1 MYDKCE
7 KKLHILIEE
16 NSICTNRDESNK
28 KYRDLVDIFTKKQ
41 KKLYKITV
49 TPKVK
54 DGRVKM
60 LETYITDLKT
70 SKNKLIYFDGGLFCA
85 LVDKVIVNKDKII
98 VKWRDGTE
106 G

>member
-1 MYDKCE
+1 
-7 KKLHILIEE
+7 
-16 NSICTNRDESNK
+16 
-28 KYRDLVDIFTKKQ
+28 
-41 KKLYKITV
+41 
-49 TPKVK
+49 
-54 DGRVKM
+54 M